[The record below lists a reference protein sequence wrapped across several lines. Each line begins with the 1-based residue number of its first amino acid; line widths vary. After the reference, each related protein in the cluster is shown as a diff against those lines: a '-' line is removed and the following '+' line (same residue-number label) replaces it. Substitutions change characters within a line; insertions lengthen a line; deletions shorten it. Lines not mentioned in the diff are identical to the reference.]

1 MIWVALTFGSNNE
14 RRHLDGAHGVPMQ
27 QQSCALAA
35 RTTLVVMGVS
45 GSGKSEI
52 SQGSPPHSVGAIS
65 KPIISILPKT

>member
-1 MIWVALTFGSNNE
+1 
-14 RRHLDGAHGVPMQ
+14 MQ

-52 SQGSPPHSVGAIS
+52 SQGVAAPSVGAIS